1 MTQAADSSAYASAT
15 LSGRELAMKRRQ
27 AMALHGKTGV
37 GSASAVRLASAAR
50 SAPATAPVQ
59 AAAAPAALVAQPA
72 PAIAQVSDVA
82 LVEQLKAAGAVKA
95 SRARREALSR
105 AGKAALQPTLSRPS
119 GRVRPT
125 RQAVDAVAQTTAR
138 ADALPAAAT
147 GCGCGCNGALGG
159 CGAAGATTASGSD
172 AAVRTAAE
180 LSQAATSKIVE
191 PPTGRALARA
201 RRAALAKDGKA
212 ALKRVAQA
220 TRIAAAMPG
229 QDWQAAITKGATGRQ
244 VAMQRRMVQSLAG
257 RTGASNTT
265 PRPSGRMR
273 ARLEVPAPPKVE
285 EGHTLSG
292 RPVTGTMVERSPKV
306 TGNEPGSCRLITG
319 TEYIGSEQYTQIC
332 NTRPEPGPA
341 KVGVS
346 TTLRGH
352 KVTGTE
358 VGRSAKV
365 TGDEVGACRG
375 ITGTE
380 YLSAERYDEFC
391 ATRPQPAPPKIGIT
405 QTEKGKTVT
414 GTQVGRSAKVTGDEP
429 GADRVLTG
437 TRYTQPAP
445 DTGPEKVVLTHTAQ
459 GKPVTGTA
467 VGHTA
472 RITGDE
478 AGACRPITGTQYLP
492 AEQYREV
499 CGTTPPPTP
508 HKVSVMSTPKRMSVT
523 GTEVGRSSKVTGDE
537 AGSCRP
543 ITGTQYYNP
552 GDFGALCSA
561 GGPRKVG
568 TMQTLAG
575 NTVTGTEVG
584 RSPKVTGD
592 ELGGCKPVT
601 GTDYVGADAE
611 VCADGTPQGNAGPPQ
626 VSLPTPSGGGSGAA
640 RPWGQTVVPVAKVA
654 VDQTLRGQP
663 VTGSYV
669 GRSAKV
675 TGDEYGSCAPI
686 SGTPYIGRSQY
697 KTFCDT
703 AEQEAQA
710 ARIRTG
716 ATIPA
721 TVVTG
726 DRPGAGG
733 SVMTGDERGACEPV
747 TGTPYVGADN
757 AVTQCLTSG
766 RFVPRARTWDEPSRP
781 PAPTDFSIKSP
792 ARQAWERRLAEV
804 TGTAYGGE
812 RITGPVN
819 KAAGLITGTPE
830 FRHREAQSLQAAEA
844 ETIAAA
850 RRLTG
855 EGSQAGPRITGD
867 AWHARS
873 RVTGT
878 EGASALARNPT
889 MRGEPRGA
897 GVNAWQWRE
906 IERPAVP
913 ESRITGSSG
922 NTGKGAIVTV
932 SGGARG

>member
-1 MTQAADSSAYASAT
+1 
-15 LSGRELAMKRRQ
+15 
-27 AMALHGKTGV
+27 
-37 GSASAVRLASAAR
+37 
-50 SAPATAPVQ
+50 
-59 AAAAPAALVAQPA
+59 
-72 PAIAQVSDVA
+72 
-82 LVEQLKAAGAVKA
+82 
-95 SRARREALSR
+95 
-105 AGKAALQPTLSRPS
+105 
-119 GRVRPT
+119 
-125 RQAVDAVAQTTAR
+125 
-138 ADALPAAAT
+138 
-147 GCGCGCNGALGG
+147 
-159 CGAAGATTASGSD
+159 
-172 AAVRTAAE
+172 VRTAAE
-180 LSQAATSKIVE
+180 GVAPASTRTGE

-201 RRAALAKDGKA
+201 RRAALAQDGKSG
-212 ALKRVAQA
+212 LKRVAQA
-220 TRIAAAMPG
+220 TKIAAAMPG
-229 QDWQAAITKGATGRQ
+229 QDWQTAITKGATGRQ
-244 VAMQRRMVQSLAG
+244 VAMQHRLVQSLAG
-257 RTGASNTT
+257 RTGAANTAT
-265 PRPSGRMR
+265 RPTGRMR

-292 RPVTGTMVERSPKV
+292 RPVTGTMVERSQKV
-306 TGNEPGSCRLITG
+306 TGNEPGACRTITG
-319 TEYIGSEQYTQIC
+319 TEYIGAEQYTQIC
-332 NTRPEPGPA
+332 HTRPEPGPS

-346 TTLRGH
+346 STLRSH

-391 ATRPQPAPPKIGIT
+391 ATRPQPAPAKIGIT

-414 GTQVGRSAKVTGDEP
+414 GTQVGRSAKVTGDEA

-445 DTGPEKVVLTHTAQ
+445 DTAPEKVVLTHTAQ

-478 AGACRPITGTQYLP
+478 PGACRGITGTQYLA
-492 AEQYREV
+492 AEQFQEV

-508 HKVSVMSTPKRMSVT
+508 HKVSVMSTPKHLPVT
-523 GTEVGRSSKVTGDE
+523 GTEVGRSAKVTGDE
-537 AGSCRP
+537 PGSCRT
-543 ITGTQYYNP
+543 ITGTQYYNV
-552 GDFGALCSA
+552 GDFGKLCTS

-568 TMQTLAG
+568 AMQTLAG
-575 NTVTGTEVG
+575 STVTGTEVG
-584 RSPKVTGD
+584 TSPKLTGD
-592 ELGGCKPVT
+592 EMGGCTPVT
-601 GTDYVGADAE
+601 GTDYVGALPE
-611 VCADGTPQGNAGPPQ
+611 SCAVRTPLAP
-626 VSLPTPSGGGSGAA
+626 VHK
-640 RPWGQTVVPVAKVA
+640 VVE
-654 VDQTLRGQP
+654 DLTWRGQP

-669 GRSAKV
+669 GRSQRV
-675 TGDEYGSCAPI
+675 TGDEYGGCAPI

-697 KTFCDT
+697 GSFCAAPDL
-703 AEQEAQA
+703 EAQA

-757 AVTQCLTSG
+757 VVTQCLTSG
-766 RFVPRARTWDEPSRP
+766 RFVPRARTWDEPPRP
-781 PAPTDFSIKSP
+781 PAPMDFSIRTP
-792 ARQAWERRLAEV
+792 ARQAWERRIAEV
-804 TGTAYGGE
+804 TGTGYGSE

-830 FRHREAQSLQAAEA
+830 FRHREVQGLQAAEVEA
-844 ETIAAA
+844 IAAA

-855 EGSQAGPRITGD
+855 EGSQTGVRITGD
-867 AWHARS
+867 AWHAQS
-873 RVTGT
+873 RITGT
-878 EGASALARNPT
+878 EGASSLARNLS

-897 GVNAWQWRE
+897 GVNARQWRE
-906 IERPAVP
+906 IERPAVA

-922 NTGKGAIVTV
+922 NTGKGAIVTL